1 LIDLHAHILPG
12 IDDGPKTLEDS
23 LGMARLAVADGITTM
38 VATPHLFRH
47 KSVHPQDL
55 NPPEDILQAVKDF
68 NQKLSEAKIDL
79 TVLPGCEIPLFSDII
94 PYIDAGRIVT
104 INAGQRYI
112 CLELPDSI
120 IPPATEDIIF
130 QLSSRGLTPIIT
142 HPERNP
148 VLYETPHK
156 LRRLVSLGCLAQV
169 TARSLTR
176 GFGWRVFWFAKK
188 LIREGLVQLMA
199 TDTHNLAHRPPVMGM
214 AVKKLGK
221 LVGESRAQ
229 DMVATI
235 PERIIQGKP
244 LF

>member
-1 LIDLHAHILPG
+1 
-12 IDDGPKTLEDS
+12 
-23 LGMARLAVADGITTM
+23 
-38 VATPHLFRH
+38 
-47 KSVHPQDL
+47 
-55 NPPEDILQAVKDF
+55 
-68 NQKLSEAKIDL
+68 
-79 TVLPGCEIPLFSDII
+79 
-94 PYIDAGRIVT
+94 
-104 INAGQRYI
+104 
-112 CLELPDSI
+112 
-120 IPPATEDIIF
+120 
-130 QLSSRGLTPIIT
+130 
-142 HPERNP
+142 

-199 TDTHNLAHRPPVMGM
+199 TDAHNLAHRPPVMGT
-214 AVKKLGK
+214 ALKKLGK